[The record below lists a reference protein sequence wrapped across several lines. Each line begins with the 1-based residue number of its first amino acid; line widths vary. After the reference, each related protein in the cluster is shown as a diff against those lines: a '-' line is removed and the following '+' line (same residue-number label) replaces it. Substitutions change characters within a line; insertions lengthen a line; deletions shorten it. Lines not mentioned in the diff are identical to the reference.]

1 MTADDAAARRVAD
14 ALAGRGYDIV
24 PSFVAPDT
32 IAALREAAIGRHEA
46 GAFRAARVGRAERAT
61 RAAGVRGDAI
71 LWLEPDDAEPAVG
84 AALAALHAL
93 RATLNRELYLGLDAL
108 EAHFAV
114 YPPGA
119 SYGVHVDR
127 FRDDDA
133 RAVSVVLYLNDAW
146 TAEDGGALRLYLERA
161 GEPPYRDVIPGGG
174 TLAVFLAERFAHEVL
189 PARRARYSLTG
200 WFRRRG

>member
-1 MTADDAAARRVAD
+1 MTADDAPARRVAD
-14 ALAGRGYDIV
+14 ALAAPGYAIV
-24 PSFVAPDT
+24 PSFLAPAT
-32 IAALREAAIGRHEA
+32 IAALRGVAVARQEA
-46 GAFRAARVGRAERAT
+46 GAFRAARVGRAD
-61 RAAGVRGDAI
+61 RAARAPGLRGDAI

-84 AALAALHAL
+84 AALAALEAL
-93 RATLNRELYLGLDAL
+93 RATLNRELYLGLEAL

-133 RAVSVVLYLNDAW
+133 RVVSVVLYLNDAW
-146 TAEDGGALRLYLERA
+146 TAEDGGALRLYLGRA
-161 GEPPYRDVIPGGG
+161 GEAPYRDVAPAGG
-174 TLAVFLAERFAHEVL
+174 TLAVFLADRFAHEVL
-189 PARRARYSLTG
+189 PARRARYSLAG

>member
-1 MTADDAAARRVAD
+1 MTADNAAGRQVAD
-14 ALAGRGYDIV
+14 ALAGRGYGLV
-24 PSFVAPDT
+24 PSFLSDAT
-32 IAALREAAIGRHEA
+32 IAALRGAAIARHEA
-46 GAFRAARVGRAERAT
+46 GAFRAARVGRADRAT
-61 RAAGVRGDAI
+61 RAPGLRGDAI

-93 RATLNRELYLGLDAL
+93 RATLNRELYLGLEAL

-146 TAEDGGALRLYLERA
+146 TAEDGGALRLHLERA
-161 GEPPYRDVIPGGG
+161 GEPQYRDVAPEGG
-174 TLAVFLAERFAHEVL
+174 TLAVFLADRFPHEVL

>member
-14 ALAGRGYDIV
+14 ALAGRGYDVV
-24 PSFVAPDT
+24 PSFLSAAAT
-32 IAALREAAIGRHEA
+32 AALRGAAIARQDA
-46 GAFRAARVGRAERAT
+46 GAFHAARVGRADRAT
-61 RAAGVRGDAI
+61 RAPGLRGDAI
-71 LWLEPDDAEPAVG
+71 LWLEPDDAAPAVG
-84 AALAALHAL
+84 AALAALEAL

-108 EAHFAV
+108 EAHFAA

-133 RAVSVVLYLNDAW
+133 RVVSVVLYLNDAW

-161 GEPPYRDVIPGGG
+161 SEPPYRDVPPEGG
-174 TLAVFLAERFAHEVL
+174 TLAVFMADRFAHEVL